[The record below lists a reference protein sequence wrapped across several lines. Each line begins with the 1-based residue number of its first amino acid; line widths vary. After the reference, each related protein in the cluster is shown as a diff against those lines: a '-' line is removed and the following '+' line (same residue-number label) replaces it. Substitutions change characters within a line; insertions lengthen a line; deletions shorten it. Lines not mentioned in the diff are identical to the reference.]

1 MTDGSDDKKCH
12 LIYIDRGFAVV
23 AQVYM
28 KKNLTETDLAK
39 VNKASDLNVAASWVF
54 ARDINDIPD
63 RIKDSVSEL

>member
-1 MTDGSDDKKCH
+1 
-12 LIYIDRGFAVV
+12 
-23 AQVYM
+23 M